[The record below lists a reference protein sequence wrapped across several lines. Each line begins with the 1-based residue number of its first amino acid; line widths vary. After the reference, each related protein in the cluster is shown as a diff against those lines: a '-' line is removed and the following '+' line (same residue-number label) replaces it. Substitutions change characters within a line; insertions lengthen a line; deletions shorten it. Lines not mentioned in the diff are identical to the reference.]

1 MGNLRSLKR
10 SVTRSPDRVW
20 LAKQKVK
27 EVRENENKLKQ
38 KEEEKQKLD
47 KA

>member
-20 LAKQKVK
+20 LAKQKVQ
-27 EVRENENKLKQ
+27 EDENKSKQ
-38 KEEEKQKLD
+38 KEAEEKEKLELN
-47 KA
+47 KV